1 VDGPGRTIADQ
12 ILAYLLEHPQAQDTL
27 AGITEWWLLE
37 QRIRRAVSDVDT
49 ALQDLVAKDLILT
62 RQCADGR
69 TYYGLN
75 QAKEREIRQ
84 HLRNAQTTEETGRD
98 AKESGI

>member
-1 VDGPGRTIADQ
+1 VDSPGGTIGDQ
-12 ILAYLLEHPQAQDTL
+12 ILAYLVEHPQAQDTL

-37 QRIRRAVSDVDT
+37 QRIRRAVSDVDA

-75 QAKEREIRQ
+75 RAKEREIRR
-84 HLRNAQTTEETGRD
+84 HLRNARTTQETDTD
-98 AKESGI
+98 ARESGV